1 MQAVPTMHDVRAAA
15 APPAQQGQITAETI
29 SRYLMDIR
37 PGIKPSTYKG
47 YATCLHVFGAWLQEH
62 AISRPTAS
70 DILAYKL
77 HLEDA
82 GIAATT
88 RSQYMRLVKALFRWT
103 SSAGIYPDVALHV
116 AGVKMQAYTHHR
128 DALDPEA
135 VQAIAGQIDTS
146 TTAGKRLYAIYLLCI
161 SCGLRMVE
169 VSRARIQDMR
179 TQGGRRYLYV
189 QGKGHDEP
197 DTPVLLPL
205 EVVTAIDAYLA
216 DLDPSCRMPR
226 APLFASASNRSKGQR
241 IAPTTISTQLKA
253 AMTAA
258 GYDSSR
264 ITAHSLR
271 HTSGTAVYQA
281 THNIYLT
288 QQHQRHQD
296 PKTTEIYV
304 HADDRAA
311 RTTEDIALAYLM
323 HNAADQN
330 PRQQAADIIS
340 RMPQDKVTAAVSIL
354 RALTT

>member
-1 MQAVPTMHDVRAAA
+1 MQAVPTMHEVRAAA

-37 PGIKPSTYKG
+37 PRIKATTYRG
-47 YATCLHVFGAWLQEH
+47 YATCLHVFGAWLESQH
-62 AISRPTAS
+62 ISRPTAS

-82 GIAATT
+82 GIAATS
-88 RSQYMRLVKALFRWT
+88 RSQYMRLVKAFFGWT
-103 SSAGIYPDVALHV
+103 ASADIYPDIALHV
-116 AGVKMQAYTHHR
+116 AGVKLQAYTHHR

-135 VQAIAGQIDTS
+135 VQTIAKHIDTS
-146 TTAGKRLYAIYLLCI
+146 TTTGKRLYAIFLLCI
-161 SCGLRMVE
+161 SCGLRMIE

-179 TQGGRRYLYV
+179 TKDGRRYLYV

-197 DTPVLLPL
+197 DTPVLLPV
-205 EVVTAIDAYLA
+205 EVVTAIDTYLA
-216 DLDPSCRMPR
+216 DLDPCCRLPR
-226 APLFASASNRSKGQR
+226 APLFASTSNRSKWRR
-241 IAPTTISTQLKA
+241 IAPSTIGAQIKA

-288 QQHQRHQD
+288 QQHQRHVD

-304 HADDRAA
+304 HADDRAT
-311 RTTEDIALAYLM
+311 RTTEDIALDYLM
-323 HNAADQN
+323 HNAADQD
-330 PRQQAADIIS
+330 PRRQAADIIS
-340 RMPQDKVTAAVSIL
+340 RMPQDKITAAVSIL